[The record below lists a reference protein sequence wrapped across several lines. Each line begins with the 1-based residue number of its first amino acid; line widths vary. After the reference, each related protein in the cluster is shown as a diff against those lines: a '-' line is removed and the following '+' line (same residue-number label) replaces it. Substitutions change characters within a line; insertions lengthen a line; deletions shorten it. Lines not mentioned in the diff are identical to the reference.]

1 MEKEL
6 EEWYNLHKFHL
17 YAGSF
22 QTKEL
27 ANYLRVS
34 PRTIQRWLKGKGK
47 PSTEQLILISKF
59 LDASE
64 SEQKQTL

>member
-6 EEWYNLHKFHL
+6 EEWYELHRVHF
-17 YAGSF
+17 YMGSY

-27 ANYLRVS
+27 ANYLEVS

-47 PSTEQLILISKF
+47 PSTEQLAQIKRYLASLESK
-59 LDASE
+59 LEE
-64 SEQKQTL
+64 SV